1 MARLRERI
9 SSGRLVPPPV
19 LSRLVLG
26 TGEILSEDGC
36 WTLTLPRADRNHY
49 SDAQLQ
55 DYAGLARRDFPWRP
69 PLAFAIRAR
78 LSPQT
83 RGTAGFGFWNNPL
96 APLGGIPALPQ
107 AAWFLWASPPSAMEL
122 AQGIPGSGWK
132 AATID
137 ACRPAALRWAPLA
150 PAVLLACR
158 HPGVRRRLW
167 PRVQRALAVDERVLR
182 HDPDE
187 WHTYEIIWLR
197 DRVIF
202 GVDGRRVLVSRD
214 APRGP
219 LGLVIWIDNQWARVT
234 PAGSIGW
241 GLLDTEAPQS
251 LQWSDLR
258 IICSGLAPE
267 EA

>member
-1 MARLRERI
+1 MARRHERD
-9 SSGRLVPPPV
+9 SSGQVVSTPV
-19 LSRLVLG
+19 LDRLLLG
-26 TGEILSEDGC
+26 TGEIHSEDGR
-36 WTLTLPRADRNHY
+36 WTLTLPRAGRAVY
-49 SDAQLQ
+49 SDAQLH
-55 DYAGLARRDFPWRP
+55 DYAGLARRDFAWRP
-69 PLAFAIRAR
+69 PLAFSIRAR

-122 AQGIPGSGWK
+122 AQDIPGYGWK

-137 ACRPAALRWAPLA
+137 AGRSAALGWAPLA

-158 HPGVRRRLW
+158 HPWLRRRIW
-167 PRVQRALAVDERVLR
+167 PRVQRALAVDEQVLTD
-182 HDPDE
+182 DPGA

-197 DRVIF
+197 DRVFF
-202 GVDGRRVLVSRD
+202 GVDGHRVLVSRM

-234 PAGSIGW
+234 PSGSFGW
-241 GLLDTEAPQS
+241 GLLDTQKPQS
-251 LQWSDLR
+251 LEWSDLR
-258 IICSGLAPE
+258 IVCSGLPTK